1 MQGQMDLFNP
11 PDMHIVNVCGELREA
26 PSWMHYKRCENCSA
40 WEMLENNKQP
50 PEGWGI
56 YGWCK
61 ETIHTHRQTV
71 KLSKQDFSNRML
83 EHIHSWIS
91 PCRVLASLIA
101 RKK

>member
-50 PEGWGI
+50 PEGCGI
-56 YGWCK
+56 YGWDANPWVWVIEFERCEK
-61 ETIHTHRQTV
+61 PE
-71 KLSKQDFSNRML
+71 
-83 EHIHSWIS
+83 
-91 PCRVLASLIA
+91 SL
-101 RKK
+101 

>member
-50 PEGWGI
+50 PEGCGI

-61 ETIHTHRQTV
+61 ETIQRSQAT
-71 KLSKQDFSNRML
+71 SYSNLRG
-83 EHIHSWIS
+83 
-91 PCRVLASLIA
+91 A
-101 RKK
+101 RNQNPYESSDNT